1 VIIPDLSHCPTHRDA
16 ASPLRPC
23 RYSASSGYRQYV
35 RDSGVDP
42 AALRRCVLAVSV
54 LDDVDVEPRPD
65 GFLVLG
71 RPGVERTSGPNPPAV
86 LVTWAELRQAVG
98 ADPETELARARLSRW
113 LRTCVAVAAV
123 TGAELADRARPVGLP
138 RAHELHPGDDW
149 VQHRVLGGALD
160 LGFGFVGLL
169 GSPDVVDLVPQ
180 PVLDRFGV
188 DPAPWWPAAEDYLER
203 MGAVAAERLRRDPKA
218 PLRPIGDCDVVT
230 LLGSRNLRSAVCAGD
245 GTGLRA
251 VAVPMRRRGWTD
263 LSRIDPAFALAAA
276 AATSAE
282 ERGFARPLLLTRE
295 EVALA
300 PSGGDPARIVLR
312 DRAASLEHWRRD
324 ALYR

>member
-1 VIIPDLSHCPTHRDA
+1 M
-16 ASPLRPC
+16 
-23 RYSASSGYRQYV
+23 
-35 RDSGVDP
+35 RDSGGDP

-54 LDDVDVEPRPD
+54 LDDVDVEPRPE
-65 GFLVLG
+65 GFLVLW
-71 RPGVERTSGPNPPAV
+71 RAPAESTSPVRQPAR
-86 LVTWAELRQAVG
+86 LVSWAELQRAVG
-98 ADPETELARARLSRW
+98 DADPETDLARARLSRW

-123 TGAELADRARPVGLP
+123 TSAELADRARPVGLP
-138 RAHELHPGDDW
+138 VAHELHPGGVW
-149 VQHRVLGGALD
+149 VQRRVLGGALD

-169 GSPDVVDLVPQ
+169 GSPDVVDVVPQ
-180 PVLDRFGV
+180 QVLDRFGV
-188 DPAPWWPAAEDYLER
+188 DPTPWWPAAQDYLER

-230 LLGSRNLRSAVCAGD
+230 LLGSRNFRSAVCAGD

-276 AATSAE
+276 AATSVE
-282 ERGFARPLLLTRE
+282 ERGFGRPLLLTRE
-295 EVALA
+295 EVTQA

-312 DRAASLEHWRRD
+312 DRATTLEPWLRD
-324 ALYR
+324 VLYR